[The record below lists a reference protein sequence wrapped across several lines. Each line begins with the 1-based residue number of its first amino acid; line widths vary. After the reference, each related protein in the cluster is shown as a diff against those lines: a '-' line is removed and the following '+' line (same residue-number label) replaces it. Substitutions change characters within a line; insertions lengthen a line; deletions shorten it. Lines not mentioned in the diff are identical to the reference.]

1 MVARGGE
8 NEHGGGGP
16 RVVVSASLAYDYIM
30 TFPGSFKDHII
41 PDKVHVLSV
50 SFLVDS
56 LRRRR
61 GGVGG
66 NIAYNLALL
75 GEPPYLVGA
84 AGLDFGPYR
93 DTLHEL
99 GVDTSAVLEVAD
111 EFTASCFFNTDL
123 SGNQIVAFYPGAGS
137 HSHEISVA
145 DLARRA
151 AFGIVGATD
160 PTAMRLHVGEIAA
173 SDCKLIY
180 DPSQQIVT
188 LSAEDLVD
196 GVQRAWGFV
205 ANDYEVAMIAKKA
218 EMTVEALTERV
229 PFVAVTYGGEGSELR
244 YEGQVVRI
252 PPAPPAPLRDPTGGG
267 DAYRAGLIKG
277 LLHDFEL
284 PVVGRIAS
292 LAATYAI
299 EHFGTQEHR
308 YGPDEFVARFDRA
321 FPDFTG
327 VLKPDD
333 FRPPRPAMSTFAASA
348 LRA

>member
-1 MVARGGE
+1 MVERRE
-8 NEHGGGGP
+8 RNEHGGDGP

-56 LRRRR
+56 LRRHR

-66 NIAYNLALL
+66 NIAYNLSLL

-99 GVDTSAVLEVAD
+99 GVDTGAVLEVAD

-137 HSHEISVA
+137 HAREVDIA
-145 DLARRA
+145 ELARRSA
-151 AFGIVGATD
+151 IGIVGADD
-160 PTAMRLHVGEIAA
+160 PAAMRRHVAEIAA

-188 LSAEDLVD
+188 LGAEDLVD
-196 GVQRAWGFV
+196 GVHRAWGFV

-244 YEGQVVRI
+244 YQGQVVRI
-252 PPAPPAPLRDPTGGG
+252 PPAPAEPLRDPTGGG

-299 EHFGTQEHR
+299 EKFGTQEHR
-308 YGPDEFVARFDRA
+308 YRPDEFVARFDRA
-321 FPDFTG
+321 FPDFAG
-327 VLKPDD
+327 ALNPDD
-333 FRPPRPAMSTFAASA
+333 FRPPKPATTALAAPA